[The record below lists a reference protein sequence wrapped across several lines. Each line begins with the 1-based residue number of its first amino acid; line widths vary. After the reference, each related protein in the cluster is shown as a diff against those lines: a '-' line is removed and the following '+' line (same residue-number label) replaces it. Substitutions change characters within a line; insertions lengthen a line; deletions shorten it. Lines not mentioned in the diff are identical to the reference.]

1 MTENEEF
8 GMPPDERL
16 GHIAIEDEM
25 KSSYLDYAMSVIVGR
40 ALPDVRDG
48 LKPVHRRILFGM
60 NEMGLASNRAYRK
73 SAKIVGEIMGNYHPH
88 GDTAIY
94 DTLVRMAQDFNMR
107 YPLVDGQGN
116 YGSMDGDSP
125 AAMRY
130 TEARMTKLA
139 EEMLADID
147 KETVDFG
154 PNYDESR
161 QEPLVLPTRVP
172 NLLINGAGGIAVGYA
187 TNIPTHNLGEII
199 DGLLLLLENPEVTI
213 AQLMKKIPGP
223 DFPTAGFIYGTSGIK
238 EAYETGRG
246 LLKLRAKVVVE
257 TDERTERE
265 RLIVT
270 EIPYQVNKAK
280 LIEKIAEL
288 IQDDRIKGISD
299 LRDESSDR
307 EGVRVVIDLKRNE
320 IPLVILNN
328 LYKHTQLETTF
339 GVIMLALV
347 NNRPE
352 VLSLKQILHHFL
364 EHRREVVVRRTAF
377 ELRKAE
383 ERAHILE
390 GLKIALDN
398 LDAVI
403 TLIRRSPSPDEAR
416 AGLMRQFGLS
426 EIQANAILDMRLQRL
441 TQLERTKLLE
451 EYQDVLKQI
460 EYLKSVLASE
470 GLVRT
475 IIKDELAQIREAY
488 KDERRTQIVKE
499 EAEISLEDLIAAEEV
514 IVTIS
519 HASYIKRNAVSL
531 YRAQRRGGKGKIGM
545 GIKDEDFVETLFTA
559 STHDT
564 LLVFTDAG
572 KVYWLKVH
580 EIPEAGRAAK
590 GKAIVNLL
598 ALSSSEKVTA
608 TLPVKEF
615 RDDRYIVMATKKG
628 VIKKTELSAYSNP
641 RQGGIIALGLENGDK
656 LIGVQLTDGQR
667 EILLGTKQGIT
678 IRFKEEEVRPMGR
691 IAYGVKGITL
701 EENNEVIG
709 METITPDSTTA
720 ILTVTEGGYGKRTPV
735 NEYRVQGR
743 GGKGIIS
750 VKTTERNGLAVG
762 FLQVRDGDEI
772 MLMAAQ
778 GKVLRCKV
786 DDIREIGRNT
796 QGVRILDLDGEDDR
810 VVGVARLAETVERED
825 VAPDDA
831 TEA

>member
-1 MTENEEF
+1 
-8 GMPPDERL
+8 MPPDERL
-16 GHIAIEDEM
+16 GQIAIEDEM
-25 KSSYLDYAMSVIVGR
+25 RASYLDYAMSVIVGR

-60 NEMGLASNRAYRK
+60 NEMGLVHNRAYRK

-88 GDTAIY
+88 GDSAIY

-107 YPLVDGQGN
+107 YVLVDGQGN

-161 QEPLVLPTRVP
+161 QEPLVLPTKVP

-187 TNIPTHNLGEII
+187 TNIPTHNIGEVI
-199 DGLLLLLENPEVTI
+199 DGLLLLLENPDVTI

-223 DFPTAGFIYGTSGIK
+223 DFPTAGFIYGMSGIK

-246 LLKLRAKVVVE
+246 LLSLRAKVVVE
-257 TDERTERE
+257 SDERTERE

-288 IQDDRIKGISD
+288 IQEDRIKGISD

-307 EGVRVVIDLKRNE
+307 EGVRIVIDLKRNE

-352 VLSLKQILHHFL
+352 VLNLKQILHHFL
-364 EHRREVVVRRTAF
+364 EHRREVVVRRTIY

-403 TLIRRSPSPDEAR
+403 ALIRRSQSPDEAR
-416 AGLMRQFGLS
+416 AGLMRQFSLTD
-426 EIQANAILDMRLQRL
+426 IQANAILDMRLQRL
-441 TQLERTKLLE
+441 TQLERAKLVE
-451 EYQDVLKQI
+451 EYQEVLKQI
-460 EYLKSVLASE
+460 EYLKSVLASQA
-470 GLVRT
+470 LVRS
-475 IIKDELAQIREAY
+475 IIKDELTQLREDY
-488 KDERRTQIVKE
+488 KDDRKTQIVKE
-499 EAEISLEDLIAAEEV
+499 EAEISLEDLIAEEEV
-514 IVTIS
+514 AVTIS
-519 HASYIKRNAVSL
+519 HAGYIKRNAASL

-564 LLVFTDAG
+564 LLFFTDAG
-572 KVYWLKVH
+572 KVFWLKVH
-580 EIPEAGRAAK
+580 EIPEASRAAK
-590 GKAIVNLL
+590 GKALVNLL
-598 ALSSSEKVTA
+598 ALTGSEKVTA
-608 TLPVKEF
+608 TLAVKDYPE
-615 RDDRYIVMATKKG
+615 DRFVVMATKNG
-628 VIKKTELSAYSNP
+628 LIKKTELSAYSNP
-641 RQGGIIALGLENGDK
+641 RQGGIIALGLEDGDK
-656 LIGVQLTDGQR
+656 LIGVQVTDGQR

-678 IRFKEEEVRPMGR
+678 IRFSEGDVRAMGR
-691 IAYGVKGITL
+691 TAYGVKGITL
-701 EENNEVIG
+701 EEGNEVIG

-735 NEYRVQGR
+735 GEYRVQGR

-762 FLQVRDGDEI
+762 FLQVRDSDEI

-786 DDIREIGRNT
+786 GDIREIGRNT
-796 QGVRILDLDGEDDR
+796 QGVRILDLDGDEDR
-810 VVGVARLAETVERED
+810 VVAVARLADNGERE
-825 VAPDDA
+825 
-831 TEA
+831 EAGSDEGAAGQ

>member
-1 MTENEEF
+1 
-8 GMPPDERL
+8 
-16 GHIAIEDEM
+16 
-25 KSSYLDYAMSVIVGR
+25 VGR

-60 NEMGLASNRAYRK
+60 NEMGLVHNRAYRK

-88 GDTAIY
+88 GDSAIY

-107 YPLVDGQGN
+107 YVLVDGQGN
-116 YGSMDGDSP
+116 FGSMDGDSP

-161 QEPLVLPTRVP
+161 QEPLVLPTKVP

-187 TNIPTHNLGEII
+187 TNIPTHNIGEVI
-199 DGLLLLLENPEVTI
+199 DGLLLLLENPDVTI

-223 DFPTAGFIYGTSGIK
+223 DFPTAGFIYGISGIK

-246 LLKLRAKVVVE
+246 LLTLRAKVVVE

-270 EIPYQVNKAK
+270 EVPYQVNKAK

-288 IQDDRIKGISD
+288 IQEDRIKGISD

-307 EGVRVVIDLKRNE
+307 EGVRIVIDLKRNE
-320 IPLVILNN
+320 IPLVVLNN

-352 VLSLKQILHHFL
+352 VLNLKQILHYFI
-364 EHRREVVVRRTAF
+364 EHRREVVVRRTIY

-403 TLIRRSPSPDEAR
+403 TLIRRSQSPDEAR
-416 AGLMRQFGLS
+416 AGLMRQFSLTDL
-426 EIQANAILDMRLQRL
+426 QANAILDMRLQRL
-441 TQLERTKLLE
+441 TQLERAKLVE
-451 EYQDVLKQI
+451 EYQEVLKQI

-470 GLVRT
+470 ALVRS
-475 IIKDELAQIREAY
+475 IIKDELTQLREAY
-488 KDERRTQIVKE
+488 KDDRRTQIVKE
-499 EAEISLEDLIAAEEV
+499 EAEISLEDLIAEEEV

-519 HASYIKRNAVSL
+519 HAGYIKRNAASL

-564 LLVFTDAG
+564 LLFFTDAG
-572 KVYWLKVH
+572 KVFWLKVH
-580 EIPEAGRAAK
+580 EIPEASRAAK
-590 GKAIVNLL
+590 GKALVNLL
-598 ALSSSEKVTA
+598 ALAGNEKVTA
-608 TLPVKEF
+608 TLAIKEYSE
-615 RDDRYIVMATKKG
+615 DRFVVMATKKG
-628 VIKKTELSAYSNP
+628 LIKKTELSAYSNP
-641 RQGGIIALGLENGDK
+641 RQGGIIALGLEDGDK
-656 LIGVQLTDGQR
+656 LIGVQVTDGQR

-678 IRFKEEEVRPMGR
+678 IRFSESEVRPMGR
-691 IAYGVKGITL
+691 TAYGVKGITL
-701 EENNEVIG
+701 EEGNEVIG

-735 NEYRVQGR
+735 GEYRVQGR

-762 FLQVRDGDEI
+762 FLQVRDSDEI

-786 DDIREIGRNT
+786 GDIREIGRNT
-796 QGVRILDLDGEDDR
+796 QGVRILDLDSEDDR
-810 VVGVARLAETVERED
+810 VVAVARLADNGERDESSPEEPS
-825 VAPDDA
+825 AGQ
-831 TEA
+831 

>member
-1 MTENEEF
+1 
-8 GMPPDERL
+8 MPPDERL
-16 GHIAIEDEM
+16 GQIAIEDEM
-25 KSSYLDYAMSVIVGR
+25 RSSYLDYAMSVIVGR

-60 NEMGLASNRAYRK
+60 NEMGLVHNRAYRK

-88 GDTAIY
+88 GDSAIY

-107 YPLVDGQGN
+107 YVLVDGQGN

-161 QEPLVLPTRVP
+161 QEPLVLPTKVP
-172 NLLINGAGGIAVGYA
+172 NLLVNGAGGIAVGYA
-187 TNIPTHNLGEII
+187 TNIPTHNIGEVI
-199 DGLLLLLENPEVTI
+199 DGLLLLLESPDVSI

-223 DFPTAGFIYGTSGIK
+223 DFPTAGFIYGMSGIK

-246 LLKLRAKVVVE
+246 LLTLRAKVVVE
-257 TDERTERE
+257 SDERTDRE

-270 EIPYQVNKAK
+270 EVPYQVNKAK

-288 IQDDRIKGISD
+288 IQEDRIKGISD

-320 IPLVILNN
+320 IPLVVLNN

-352 VLSLKQILHHFL
+352 VLNLKQILHYFL
-364 EHRREVVVRRTAF
+364 EHRKEVVVRRTIYD
-377 ELRKAE
+377 LRKAE

-403 TLIRRSPSPDEAR
+403 TLIRRSQSPDEAR
-416 AGLMRQFGLS
+416 AGLMRQFSLT
-426 EIQANAILDMRLQRL
+426 EIHATAILDMRLQRL
-441 TQLERTKLLE
+441 TQLERAKLVE
-451 EYQDVLKQI
+451 EYQEVLKQI

-470 GLVRT
+470 ALVRS
-475 IIKDELAQIREAY
+475 IIKEELTQLREAY
-488 KDERRTQIVKE
+488 KDDRKTQIVKE
-499 EAEISLEDLIAAEEV
+499 EAEISLEDLIAEEEV
-514 IVTIS
+514 VVTIS
-519 HASYIKRNAVSL
+519 HAGYIKRNAASL
-531 YRAQRRGGKGKIGM
+531 YRSQRRGGKGKIGM

-564 LLVFTDAG
+564 LLFFTDAG
-572 KVYWLKVH
+572 KVFWLKVH
-580 EIPEAGRAAK
+580 EIPEASRAAK
-590 GKAIVNLL
+590 GKALVNLL
-598 ALSSSEKVTA
+598 ALAGNEKVTA
-608 TLPVKEF
+608 TLAVKEYSA
-615 RDDRYIVMATKKG
+615 DRFVVMATKKG
-628 VIKKTELSAYSNP
+628 LIKKTELSAYSNP
-641 RQGGIIALGLENGDK
+641 RQGGIIALGLEDGDK
-656 LIGVQLTDGQR
+656 LIGVQVTDGQR

-678 IRFKEEEVRPMGR
+678 IRFSESDVRPMGR
-691 IAYGVKGITL
+691 TAYGVKGITL
-701 EENNEVIG
+701 EEGNEVIG

-735 NEYRVQGR
+735 GEYRVQGR

-762 FLQVRDGDEI
+762 FLQVRDSDEI

-786 DDIREIGRNT
+786 GDIREIGRNT

-810 VVGVARLAETVERED
+810 VVAVARLADSGEREEAGPD
-825 VAPDDA
+825 EAPPGQ
-831 TEA
+831 

>member
-1 MTENEEF
+1 
-8 GMPPDERL
+8 MPPDERL
-16 GHIAIEDEM
+16 GQMAIEDELR
-25 KSSYLDYAMSVIVGR
+25 SSYLDYAMSVIVGR

-60 NEMGLASNRAYRK
+60 NEMGLVHNRAYRK

-88 GDTAIY
+88 GDSAIY

-107 YPLVDGQGN
+107 YVLVDGQGN
-116 YGSMDGDSP
+116 YGSMDGDSA

-130 TEARMTKLA
+130 TEARRTKLA

-161 QEPLVLPTRVP
+161 QEPLVLPTKVP

-187 TNIPTHNLGEII
+187 TNIPTHNIGEVI
-199 DGLLLLLENPEVTI
+199 DGLLLLLENSDVTI

-223 DFPTAGFIYGTSGIK
+223 DFPTAGFIYGMSGIK

-246 LLKLRAKVVVE
+246 LLSLRAKVVVE
-257 TDERTERE
+257 SDERTERE

-288 IQDDRIKGISD
+288 IQEDCIKGISD
-299 LRDESSDR
+299 LRDESSDQ
-307 EGVRVVIDLKRNE
+307 EGVRIVIDLKRNE
-320 IPLVILNN
+320 IPLVVLNN
-328 LYKHTQLETTF
+328 LYKHTQLQTTF

-352 VLSLKQILHHFL
+352 VLSLKQILHHFV
-364 EHRREVVVRRTAF
+364 EHRREVIVRRTAF

-403 TLIRRSPSPDEAR
+403 TLIRRAQSPDEAR
-416 AGLMRQFGLS
+416 AGLMRQFALS
-426 EIQANAILDMRLQRL
+426 EIQSNAILEMRLQRL
-441 TQLERTKLLE
+441 TQLERNKLIE
-451 EYQDVLKQI
+451 EYTEVLKQI
-460 EYLKSVLASE
+460 ERLKSILGSDA
-470 GLVRT
+470 LVRT
-475 IIKDELAQIREAY
+475 IVKDELIEVREAY
-488 KDERRTQIVKE
+488 KDDRRTQIVKE
-499 EAEISLEDLIAAEEV
+499 EAEITLEDMIANEEV
-514 IVTIS
+514 VVTIS
-519 HASYIKRNAVSL
+519 HAGYIKRNPVTL

-545 GIKDEDFVETLFTA
+545 GVKEEDFVVTLFTA
-559 STHDT
+559 STHES
-564 LLVFTDAG
+564 LLFFTDAG

-580 EIPEAGRAAK
+580 EIPDAGRAAK
-590 GKAIVNLL
+590 GKALVNLL
-598 ALSSSEKVTA
+598 ALSGEEKVTA
-608 TLPVKEF
+608 TVPVKEF
-615 RDDRYIVMATKKG
+615 REDRFIVMATAQG
-628 VIKKTELSAYSNP
+628 IIKKTELSAYGNP
-641 RQGGIIALGLENGDK
+641 RQGGIIALSLDKGDR
-656 LIGVQLTDGQR
+656 LISVHVTDGQR
-667 EILLGTKQGIT
+667 EILLGTKKGIT
-678 IRFKEEEVRPMGR
+678 IRFKEDDVRAMGR
-691 IAYGVKGITL
+691 TAHGVRGITL
-701 EENNEVIG
+701 EEGNDVIG
-709 METITPDSTTA
+709 METITPDSTTQ

-735 NEYRVQGR
+735 NDYRVQGR

-750 VKTTERNGLAVG
+750 VKTNERNGLAVG

-778 GKVLRCKV
+778 GKVLRCRV
-786 DDIREIGRNT
+786 DEFREIGRNT
-796 QGVRILDLDGEDDR
+796 QGVRILDLEGAGDR
-810 VVGVARLAETVERED
+810 VVAVARLAESAEVLPEEGGG
-825 VAPDDA
+825 
-831 TEA
+831 

>member
-1 MTENEEF
+1 
-8 GMPPDERL
+8 MPPDERL
-16 GHIAIEDEM
+16 GQIAIEDEM
-25 KSSYLDYAMSVIVGR
+25 RSSYLDYAMSVIVGR

-48 LKPVHRRILFGM
+48 LKPVHRRILYGM
-60 NEMGLASNRAYRK
+60 NEMGLAHNRAYRK

-88 GDTAIY
+88 GDAAIY

-116 YGSMDGDSP
+116 YGSMDGDPP

-130 TEARMTKLA
+130 TEARLTKLA

-147 KETVDFG
+147 KETVDFV

-161 QEPLVLPTRVP
+161 VEPVVLPAKVP
-172 NLLINGAGGIAVGYA
+172 NLLVNGAGGIAVGYA
-187 TNIPTHNLGEII
+187 TNIPTHNLAEVI
-199 DGLLLLLENPEVTI
+199 DGLLLLLENPDVTV

-223 DFPTAGFIYGTSGIK
+223 DFPTAGFIYGTEGIK
-238 EAYETGRG
+238 KAYETGRG
-246 LLKLRAKVVVE
+246 LLTLRAKVNIE
-257 TDERTERE
+257 SDERTDRE

-270 EIPYQVNKAK
+270 EIPYQVNKAN

-288 IQDDRIKGISD
+288 VQDRRIEGIAD
-299 LRDESSDR
+299 LRDESDR
-307 EGVRVVIDLKRNE
+307 DGVRIVIELKRGE
-320 IPLVILNN
+320 IPLVVLNN
-328 LYKHTQLETTF
+328 LYKHTQLQTTF

-352 VLSLKQILHHFL
+352 VLNLKQILSAFID
-364 EHRREVVVRRTAF
+364 HRREVVVRRTSF

-403 TLIRRSPSPDEAR
+403 TLIRRAQSPDEAR
-416 AGLMRQFGLS
+416 SGLMQRFTLT

-441 TQLERTKLLE
+441 TQLERTKLVE
-451 EYQDVLKQI
+451 EYREVLKQI
-460 EYLKSVLASE
+460 EYLRSVLGSE
-470 GLVRT
+470 ALVRK
-475 IIKDELAQIREAY
+475 IIKDELVEIREAY

-499 EAEISLEDLIAAEEV
+499 DAEISIEDLIAEEEV
-514 IVTIS
+514 VVTIS
-519 HASYIKRNAVSL
+519 HAGYIKRNPVSL

-545 GIKDEDFVETLFTA
+545 GIKEEDFVETLFTA
-559 STHDT
+559 STHDS
-564 LLVFTDAG
+564 LLFFTDAG

-590 GKAIVNLL
+590 GKALINLL
-598 ALSSSEKVTA
+598 ALKSDEKVTA
-608 TLPVKEF
+608 TVPVKEF
-615 RDDRYIVMATKKG
+615 REDRYVVMATRQG
-628 VIKKTELSAYSNP
+628 VIKKTELSAFSNP
-641 RQGGIIALGLENGDK
+641 RQGGIIALSLDEGDK
-656 LIGVQLTDGQR
+656 LIGVEITDGQR

-678 IRFKEEEVRPMGR
+678 IRFKEDDVRPMGR
-691 IAYGVKGITL
+691 TAHGVRGITL
-701 EENNEVIG
+701 EEGDEVIG
-709 METITPDSTTA
+709 METITPDSTTS

-735 NEYRVQGR
+735 TEYRVQGR

-772 MLMAAQ
+772 MLMAAK
-778 GKVLRCKV
+778 GKILRCRV

-796 QGVRILDLDGEDDR
+796 QGVRIIELEGEDDR
-810 VVGVARLAETVERED
+810 VVAVARLVESGERED
-825 VAPDDA
+825 AAPDNGNDG
-831 TEA
+831 

>member
-1 MTENEEF
+1 
-8 GMPPDERL
+8 
-16 GHIAIEDEM
+16 
-25 KSSYLDYAMSVIVGR
+25 
-40 ALPDVRDG
+40 VRDG
-48 LKPVHRRILFGM
+48 LKPVHRRILYGM
-60 NEMGLASNRAYRK
+60 NEMGLGHNRSYRK

-88 GDTAIY
+88 GDSAIY

-130 TEARMTKLA
+130 TEARMTRLA

-161 QEPLVLPTRVP
+161 QEPLVLPTKVP

-187 TNIPTHNLGEII
+187 TNIPTHNIGEVI
-199 DGLLLLLENPEVTI
+199 DGLLLLLESPDVTV

-223 DFPTAGFIYGTSGIK
+223 DFPTAGFIYGMSGIK

-246 LLKLRAKVVVE
+246 LLALRAKVVVE

-288 IQDDRIKGISD
+288 IQEDRIKGISD

-307 EGVRVVIDLKRNE
+307 EGVRVVIELKRNE
-320 IPLVILNN
+320 IPLVVLNN

-352 VLSLKQILHHFL
+352 VLNLKQILHHFL
-364 EHRREVVVRRTAF
+364 EHRREVVVRRTTY

-403 TLIRRSPSPDEAR
+403 ALIRRSQSPDEAR
-416 AGLMRQFGLS
+416 TGLMRQFTLS

-441 TQLERTKLLE
+441 TQLERAKLVE
-451 EYQDVLKQI
+451 EYQEVLKQI

-470 GLVRT
+470 GLVRS
-475 IIKDELAQIREAY
+475 IIKDELTQLREAY
-488 KDERRTQIVKE
+488 RDDRRTQIVKE
-499 EAEISLEDLIAAEEV
+499 EAEISLEDLIAEEEV
-514 IVTIS
+514 VVTIS
-519 HASYIKRNAVSL
+519 HAGYIKRNAASL

-545 GIKDEDFVETLFTA
+545 GIKDEDFVETLLTA

-564 LLVFTDAG
+564 LLFFTDAG
-572 KVYWLKVH
+572 KVFWLKVH
-580 EIPEAGRAAK
+580 EIPEASRAAK
-590 GKAIVNLL
+590 GKALVNLL
-598 ALSSSEKVTA
+598 ALAGSEKVTA
-608 TLPVKEF
+608 TLAVK
-615 RDDRYIVMATKKG
+615 DYPADRFVVMATKKG
-628 VIKKTELSAYSNP
+628 LIKKTELSAYSNP
-641 RQGGIIALGLENGDK
+641 RQGGIIALGLEDGDR
-656 LIGVQLTDGQR
+656 LIGVQVTDGQR

-678 IRFKEEEVRPMGR
+678 IRFSENDVRPMGR
-691 IAYGVKGITL
+691 TAYGVKGITL
-701 EENNEVIG
+701 EEGNEVIG

-735 NEYRVQGR
+735 GEYRVQGR
-743 GGKGIIS
+743 AGKGIIS

-786 DDIREIGRNT
+786 GDIREIGRNT
-796 QGVRILDLDGEDDR
+796 QGVRILDLDGDDDR
-810 VVGVARLAETVERED
+810 VVAVARLADAVERE
-825 VAPDDA
+825 
-831 TEA
+831 EAGPEEGPAGQ

>member
-1 MTENEEF
+1 
-8 GMPPDERL
+8 MPPDERL
-16 GHIAIEDEM
+16 GQIAIEDEM
-25 KSSYLDYAMSVIVGR
+25 RSSYLDYAMSVIVGR

-60 NEMGLASNRAYRK
+60 NEMGLVHNRAYRK

-88 GDTAIY
+88 GDSAIY

-107 YPLVDGQGN
+107 YVLVDGQGN

-130 TEARMTKLA
+130 TEARMTRLA

-161 QEPLVLPTRVP
+161 QEPLVLPTKVP

-187 TNIPTHNLGEII
+187 TNIPTHNIGEVI
-199 DGLLLLLENPEVTI
+199 DGLLLLLEDADVTV

-223 DFPTAGFIYGTSGIK
+223 DFPTAGFIYGMSGIK

-246 LLKLRAKVVVE
+246 LLTLRAKVVVE
-257 TDERTERE
+257 SDERTERE

-288 IQDDRIKGISD
+288 IQEDRIKGISD

-320 IPLVILNN
+320 IPLVVLNN

-352 VLSLKQILHHFL
+352 VLNLKQILHHFI
-364 EHRREVVVRRTAF
+364 EHRREVVVRRTTY

-403 TLIRRSPSPDEAR
+403 TLIRRSQSPDEAR
-416 AGLMRQFGLS
+416 TGLMRQFALT

-441 TQLERTKLLE
+441 TQLERAKLVE
-451 EYQDVLKQI
+451 EYQEVLKQI

-470 GLVRT
+470 ALVRS
-475 IIKDELAQIREAY
+475 IIKDELTQLREAY
-488 KDERRTQIVKE
+488 RDDRRTQIVKE
-499 EAEISLEDLIAAEEV
+499 EAEISLEDLIAEEEV
-514 IVTIS
+514 VVTIS
-519 HASYIKRNAVSL
+519 HAGYIKRNAASL

-564 LLVFTDAG
+564 LLFFTDAG
-572 KVYWLKVH
+572 KVFWLKVH
-580 EIPEAGRAAK
+580 EIPEASRAAK
-590 GKAIVNLL
+590 GKALVNLL
-598 ALSSSEKVTA
+598 ALAGNEKVTA
-608 TLPVKEF
+608 TLAVKEYSE
-615 RDDRYIVMATKKG
+615 DRFVIMATKNG
-628 VIKKTELSAYSNP
+628 LIKKTELSAYSNP
-641 RQGGIIALGLENGDK
+641 RQGGIIALGLEDGDK
-656 LIGVQLTDGQR
+656 LIGVQVTDGQR
-667 EILLGTKQGIT
+667 EILLGTRQGIT
-678 IRFKEEEVRPMGR
+678 IRFAESDVRPMGR
-691 IAYGVKGITL
+691 TAYGVKGITL
-701 EENNEVIG
+701 EEGNEVIG

-735 NEYRVQGR
+735 GEYRVQGR

-762 FLQVRDGDEI
+762 FLQVRDSDEI

-786 DDIREIGRNT
+786 GDIREIGRNT
-796 QGVRILDLDGEDDR
+796 QGVRILDLEGDEDR
-810 VVGVARLAETVERED
+810 VVAVARLADSGERE
-825 VAPDDA
+825 
-831 TEA
+831 EAGPEEGPAGQ

>member
-1 MTENEEF
+1 
-8 GMPPDERL
+8 
-16 GHIAIEDEM
+16 
-25 KSSYLDYAMSVIVGR
+25 
-40 ALPDVRDG
+40 
-48 LKPVHRRILFGM
+48 M
-60 NEMGLASNRAYRK
+60 NEMGLVHNRAYRK

-88 GDTAIY
+88 GDSAIY

-107 YPLVDGQGN
+107 YVLVDGQGN

-130 TEARMTKLA
+130 TEARMTRLA

-161 QEPLVLPTRVP
+161 QEPLVLPTKVP

-187 TNIPTHNLGEII
+187 TNIPTHNIGEVI
-199 DGLLLLLENPEVTI
+199 DGLLLLLEDADVTV

-223 DFPTAGFIYGTSGIK
+223 DFPTAGFIYGMSGIK

-246 LLKLRAKVVVE
+246 LLTLRAKVVVE
-257 TDERTERE
+257 SDERTERE

-288 IQDDRIKGISD
+288 IQEDRIKGISD

-320 IPLVILNN
+320 IPLVVLNN

-352 VLSLKQILHHFL
+352 VLNLKQILHHFI
-364 EHRREVVVRRTAF
+364 EHRREVVVRRTTY

-403 TLIRRSPSPDEAR
+403 TLIRRSQSPDEAR
-416 AGLMRQFGLS
+416 TGLMRQFALT

-441 TQLERTKLLE
+441 TQLERAKLVE
-451 EYQDVLKQI
+451 EYQEVLKQI

-470 GLVRT
+470 ALVRS
-475 IIKDELAQIREAY
+475 IIKDELTQLREAY
-488 KDERRTQIVKE
+488 RDDRRTQIVKE
-499 EAEISLEDLIAAEEV
+499 EAEISLEDLIAEEEV
-514 IVTIS
+514 VVTIS
-519 HASYIKRNAVSL
+519 HAGYIKRNAASL
-531 YRAQRRGGKGKIGM
+531 YRAQRRGGKGRIGM

-564 LLVFTDAG
+564 LLFFTDAG
-572 KVYWLKVH
+572 KVFWLKVH
-580 EIPEAGRAAK
+580 EIPEASRAAK
-590 GKAIVNLL
+590 GKALVNLL
-598 ALSSSEKVTA
+598 ALAGNEKVTA
-608 TLPVKEF
+608 TLAVKEYSE
-615 RDDRYIVMATKKG
+615 DRFVIMATKNG
-628 VIKKTELSAYSNP
+628 LIKKTELSAYSNP
-641 RQGGIIALGLENGDK
+641 RQGGIIALGLEDGDK
-656 LIGVQLTDGQR
+656 LIGVQVTDGQR

-678 IRFKEEEVRPMGR
+678 IRFAESDVRPMGR
-691 IAYGVKGITL
+691 TAYGVKGITL
-701 EENNEVIG
+701 EEGNEVIG

-735 NEYRVQGR
+735 GEYRVQGR

-762 FLQVRDGDEI
+762 FLQVRDSDEI

-786 DDIREIGRNT
+786 GDIREIGRNT
-796 QGVRILDLDGEDDR
+796 QGVRILDLEGDEDR
-810 VVGVARLAETVERED
+810 VVAVARLADSGERE
-825 VAPDDA
+825 
-831 TEA
+831 EAGPEEGPAGQ